1 MPDFGCAIL
10 TVDEMYRADRAAMES
25 GIPGERLME
34 AAGRAVADA
43 IVTRWSPRPV
53 VVLCGPGNNGG
64 DGFVVARL
72 LEEWGWPVRIG
83 LLGQRDKL
91 TGDARTIA
99 ERWKGRVDSLAPG
112 LLDDVGL
119 VVDALFG
126 AGLARDVS
134 GIAADTLT
142 AIGAR
147 GIDCVAVDIPSGVHG
162 DTGTVLGV
170 AARAKLTV
178 TFFRRKPGHL
188 LYPGRGLCGELVLA
202 DIGIPAAALHEISPR
217 QFRNDSGLWLDD
229 FPWVSPDKHKYS
241 RGHAMIV
248 GGGRVTGAAR
258 MAAQGARRAG
268 AGVVTVLAPP
278 AAALIYRTALV
289 GTLFRVIRDSGDL
302 AEAVSEPRAEAVLLG
317 PGNGV
322 SDNTRENVLAAL
334 GTGKLTVLDADA
346 LTVFADD
353 PEMLFGAIK
362 GTCLMTPHEGEFS
375 RLFRTIDGRGK
386 LARVRAAA
394 KRAGAVVLLKGPDT
408 VIAAPDGTAAICDN
422 APADLATAGAGDVL
436 AGFAVALLAQ
446 RMPAFQAACCA
457 AWLHGEAAAAFGPG
471 LVAEDIPEYLPGVLR
486 KLRSV

>member
-1 MPDFGCAIL
+1 
-10 TVDEMYRADRAAMES
+10 
-25 GIPGERLME
+25 
-34 AAGRAVADA
+34 
-43 IVTRWSPRPV
+43 
-53 VVLCGPGNNGG
+53 
-64 DGFVVARL
+64 
-72 LEEWGWPVRIG
+72 
-83 LLGQRDKL
+83 
-91 TGDARTIA
+91 
-99 ERWKGRVDSLAPG
+99 
-112 LLDDVGL
+112 
-119 VVDALFG
+119 
-126 AGLARDVS
+126 
-134 GIAADTLT
+134 
-142 AIGAR
+142 
-147 GIDCVAVDIPSGVHG
+147 
-162 DTGTVLGV
+162 
-170 AARAKLTV
+170 
-178 TFFRRKPGHL
+178 
-188 LYPGRGLCGELVLA
+188 
-202 DIGIPAAALHEISPR
+202 
-217 QFRNDSGLWLDD
+217 
-229 FPWVSPDKHKYS
+229 
-241 RGHAMIV
+241 
-248 GGGRVTGAAR
+248 
-258 MAAQGARRAG
+258 
-268 AGVVTVLAPP
+268 
-278 AAALIYRTALV
+278 V

-334 GTGKLTVLDADA
+334 GTGKPTVLDADA

-408 VIAAPDGTAAICDN
+408 VIASPDGTAAICDN